1 MAPTKKPSAS
11 KSKMTSATPK
21 RPIFAIFEGGGAKG
35 VAHVGALQA
44 VEDNSLEI
52 IGVAGTSAGA
62 LIALMVA
69 LGFQAED
76 IMSRK
81 DQSANIISRNGQT
94 PVGLLGA
101 KPWRRF
107 QRLRRRGKC
116 ALISGLVWGGIINL
130 ATAPRIMASLIEIT
144 ERLGHFNTIEIQNFI
159 NRVIREQLA
168 TIKQSHALDWEI
180 PEQATFRDLARGWP
194 SVIPLK
200 IVATDVDNGS
210 LVMFDVHSTP
220 NVIIAEAVAASIAI
234 PIAFEP
240 ASIPSFRAGRFA
252 DGGLVSNLPIW
263 GFVEE
268 KLCHEREH
276 HTKARV
282 PVIGFSLAAP
292 PPSTDPTSQPIT
304 FTDYLL
310 RLVYAALQGSQA
322 TAARFVDDVFIVPI
336 QSPLEM
342 LAFDADWH
350 AFKESRDVGAE
361 SANNQLRF
369 ILETK
374 PDRILKELAET
385 RDKAL
390 GRLNRLRRANAKPLV
405 QRIRVNLIRPFGPH
419 SLRVMESLDMEH
431 DADDRLMLDRRGRG
445 AAVAYRERGL
455 RIFRMGAPFEQPGL
469 EFMTKYERALVRRT
483 VKTVICVPIF
493 ADSAAWTRDEPKRP
507 EPAGILT
514 IDTDDELFDE
524 FQDQRLVNMLVKQ
537 GAILYTALNVEIDD
551 G

>member
-1 MAPTKKPSAS
+1 M
-11 KSKMTSATPK
+11 
-21 RPIFAIFEGGGAKG
+21 
-35 VAHVGALQA
+35 GALQA
-44 VEDNSLEI
+44 VEDNNLEI

-69 LGFQAED
+69 LGLKAND
-76 IMSRK
+76 IMSG
-81 DQSANIISRNGQT
+81 DDPTANIISRNGQT

-116 ALISGLVWGGIINL
+116 ALISGLIWGGIINL

-144 ERLGHFNTIEIQNFI
+144 ERLGHFNTVEIQQFI
-159 NRVIREQLA
+159 NQVIRERLA
-168 TIKQSHALDWEI
+168 AIKHGSAVEWEV
-180 PEQATFRDLARGWP
+180 PDKATFLDLARGWP

-200 IVATDVDNGS
+200 IVVTDVDNGS
-210 LVMFDVHSTP
+210 LVMFDAHSTP
-220 NVIIAEAVAASIAI
+220 DVVIAEAVAASIAI

-240 ASIPSFRAGRFA
+240 ATIPSFRVGRFA

-292 PPSTDPTSQPIT
+292 PPSDRATAQPIA

-322 TAARFVDDVFIVPI
+322 TTARFIDDVFIIPI
-336 QSPLEM
+336 HSPLDM
-342 LAFDADWH
+342 LAFDADWQS
-350 AFKESRDVGAE
+350 FRDSRVAGADD
-361 SANNQLRF
+361 ANNQLRF
-369 ILETK
+369 ILDTK
-374 PDRILKELAET
+374 PDRILKELVET

-390 GRLNRLRRANAKPLV
+390 RRLNRIRKGASKAPV
-405 QRIRVNLIRPFGPH
+405 HRIRVNLIRPFGTH

-431 DADDRLMLDRRGRG
+431 DADDRLLLDRRGRG
-445 AAVAYRERGL
+445 AAVAFRKRGL
-455 RIFRMGAPFEQPGL
+455 RIFRMGADFEKPGL
-469 EFMTKYERALVRRT
+469 EYMTKYERALVRRT

-493 ADSAAWTRDEPKRP
+493 AENRAWTLEEPDRP

-524 FQDQRLVNMLVKQ
+524 FQDERLVNMLVKQ
-537 GAILYTALNVEIDD
+537 ATILYTALNVEIDD

>member
-1 MAPTKKPSAS
+1 MKPRKKLPAS
-11 KSKMTSATPK
+11 RPRSKPVNPR

-44 VEDNSLEI
+44 VEDNNLEI

-69 LGFQAED
+69 LGLKADD
-76 IMSRK
+76 IMSG
-81 DQSANIISRNGQT
+81 DDPAANIISRNGQT

-116 ALISGLVWGGIINL
+116 ALVSGFIWGGIINL
-130 ATAPRIMASLIEIT
+130 ATAPRIMASLLQIT
-144 ERLGHFNTIEIQNFI
+144 ERLGHFNTVEIQQFI
-159 NRVIREQLA
+159 NQVIRERLA
-168 TIKQSHALDWEI
+168 TIKHSSAVEWEV
-180 PEQATFRDLARGWP
+180 PEKPTFRDLACGWP

-200 IVATDVDNGS
+200 IVVTDVDNGS
-210 LVMFDVHSTP
+210 LAMFDAHSTP
-220 NVIIAEAVAASIAI
+220 DVVIAEAVAASIAI

-240 ASIPSFRAGRFA
+240 ASIPSFRAGCFA

-292 PPSTDPTSQPIT
+292 PPSDEATAQPIA

-322 TAARFVDDVFIVPI
+322 TTARFIDDVFIIPI
-336 QSPLEM
+336 HSPLDM
-342 LAFDADWH
+342 LAFDADWQS
-350 AFKESRDVGAE
+350 FRDSRVAGAD

-369 ILETK
+369 ILDTK
-374 PDRILKELAET
+374 PDRILKELVET

-390 GRLNRLRRANAKPLV
+390 RRLNRIRKGASKSPV
-405 QRIRVNLIRPFGPH
+405 HRIRVNLIRPFGTH

-431 DADDRLMLDRRGRG
+431 DADDRLLLDRRGRG
-445 AAVAYRERGL
+445 AAVAFRKRGL
-455 RIFRMGAPFEQPGL
+455 RIFRMGADFEKPGL
-469 EFMTKYERALVRRT
+469 EYMTKYERALVRQT

-493 ADSAAWTRDEPKRP
+493 AENTAWTLEEPDRP

-524 FQDQRLVNMLVKQ
+524 FQDGRLVNMLVKQ
-537 GAILYTALNVEIDD
+537 ATILYSALNVEIDD